1 MPLVPV
7 VWCRSI
13 ASARDARGG
22 SVPPEASVDR
32 PQILLFH
39 ARASLRVKYRAHRY
53 CLFRSVARIRLDHKC
68 GRSRSLDPVQTSI
81 LVGTAIWKT
90 CEPHGSSLRAVASR
104 WPNPGFDSRPSASKA
119 GAKRAFRASGI
130 ASRPRR
136 FIHPRTSPGSR
147 GLRSFAVSPD
157 RRIAKSTRP
166 SGWSRIGRAL
176 FEDR

>member
-1 MPLVPV
+1 MVGPPALPLVPA

-68 GRSRSLDPVQTSI
+68 GRSRSLDPVQALI
-81 LVGTAIWKT
+81 LVGAAIWKT
-90 CEPHGSSLRAVASR
+90 CEPHGSSSRAVASC
-104 WPNPGFDSRPSASKA
+104 WPNPGFDSCPSAQGRREA
-119 GAKRAFRASGI
+119 CVSGVRDSI
-130 ASRPRR
+130 TAPTL
-136 FIHPRTSPGSR
+136 HPLRTPPGSR
-147 GLRSFAVSPD
+147 CFAVVRGLAVSRD
-157 RRIAKSTRP
+157 RRIARSTR
-166 SGWSRIGRAL
+166 
-176 FEDR
+176 